1 MWLSVPQ
8 PSPVLPMPETS
19 RSFPLVL
26 CYLQYQLSCP
36 SQEGNR
42 KVIKNST
49 DYHLFTLLARLSQR
63 QNTLNHLGSFPFLLF
78 LNIIKLCS
86 FFFLNLVGCKSLK
99 KMLLNYWPKPY
110 GVTVTSQWTL
120 RVGWGAE
127 SNSQHREQCNQSLSQ
142 GLAFYKECILPHKVI
157 ALNSSLISL
166 KFYPLPWD
174 QGNLLYV

>member
-1 MWLSVPQ
+1 MCHIVWKFSTNSKKMKEKESDVIGQLPNSLEQVSGAAGALRLHFKMWLSVPR

-42 KVIKNST
+42 KVIKNSI
-49 DYHLFTLLARLSQR
+49 DYHLFTLLACLSQR

-99 KMLLNYWPKPY
+99 KMLLNY
-110 GVTVTSQWTL
+110 
-120 RVGWGAE
+120 
-127 SNSQHREQCNQSLSQ
+127 
-142 GLAFYKECILPHKVI
+142 
-157 ALNSSLISL
+157 
-166 KFYPLPWD
+166 
-174 QGNLLYV
+174 